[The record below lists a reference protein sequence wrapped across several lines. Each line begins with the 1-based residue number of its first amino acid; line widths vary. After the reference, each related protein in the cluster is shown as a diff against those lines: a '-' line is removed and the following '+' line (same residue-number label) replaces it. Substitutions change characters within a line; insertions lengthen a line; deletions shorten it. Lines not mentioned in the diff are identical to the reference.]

1 MAWEDEQKWEKDWW
15 GNCINSYGE
24 QTKQRSYAPLM
35 GLEELGD
42 ARYAFYYDLDGAS
55 VLDIGC
61 GPVSLLLKCINFS
74 RAVAIDPVDLPVY
87 VKERYKA
94 ADIEYY
100 QLKGEDL
107 DIADPEKFDAF
118 DEVWIYNVLQHVD
131 DPGKIVQNARRISK
145 IVRVF
150 EWLEIGKAP
159 GHPHNLLE
167 PQMNEWFGGEGKVNA
182 NVPRGKEYYGIFL
195 GDKYEGYTK

>member
-1 MAWEDEQKWEKDWW
+1 MAWKDEQQWEQNWW
-15 GNCINSYGE
+15 GNYINSYGE
-24 QTKQRSYAPLM
+24 QTKQREYAPLM
-35 GLEELGD
+35 GLEELSD
-42 ARYAFYYDLDGAS
+42 ARYAFYYDLNGVS

-74 RAVAIDPVDLPVY
+74 RAVAVDPTELPVY

-94 ADIEYY
+94 AGIEY
-100 QLKGEDL
+100 QQVKGEDL
-107 DIADPEKFDAF
+107 DKIFSDGEF

-131 DPGKIVQNARRISK
+131 DPGKICANARKLGK

-150 EWLEIGKAP
+150 EWLEIGVAP

-167 PQMNEWFGGEGKVNA
+167 HTMNEWLGGEGKVA
-182 NVPRGKEYYGIFL
+182 PHSRGRKYYGVFV
-195 GDKYEGYTK
+195 GDSYRREE

>member
-1 MAWEDEQKWEKDWW
+1 MAWEDEQKWEQDWW

-24 QTKQRSYAPLM
+24 QTKQRTYAPLM
-35 GLEELGD
+35 GLEELND
-42 ARYAFYYDLDGAS
+42 ARYEFYYDLQGAS

-74 RAVAIDPVDLPVY
+74 SAVAIDPVDLPVF

-94 ADIEYY
+94 AGIEYI
-100 QLKGEDL
+100 QMKGEDL
-107 DIADPEKFDAF
+107 DYTGF

-131 DPGKIVQNARRISK
+131 HPPTLIANAIRAGKIL
-145 IVRVF
+145 RVF
-150 EWLEIGKAP
+150 EWLEIGTAP

-167 PQMNEWFGGEGKVNA
+167 HELDEWFGGKGRVA
-182 NVPRGKEYYGIFL
+182 PHSRGKKYYGIFL
-195 GDKYEGYTK
+195 GDSYDGYSK